1 MRRKLAIATRNG
13 RPAWENPREPIRGD
27 TSAWMARN
35 RRARSPEEAQPLPR
49 TGLARV
55 FRRKS

>member
-1 MRRKLAIATRNG
+1 MMEHSTAQAPL
-13 RPAWENPREPIRGD
+13 RGVPSS
-27 TSAWMARN
+27 TEWMARN

-55 FRRKS
+55 FRRKST